1 MDNRNRMK
9 RRDFL
14 KAMLPAAAAVSRGPS
29 AFGAEPKRRPNIVY
43 LMSDD
48 QCSYSVGCYGNKDVK
63 TPQMD
68 KLGRDGVIFDNH
80 YDTTSIC
87 MASRAN
93 VMTGKYEYKTGC
105 NFTHGNMKGDV
116 WRASYPVLL
125 RKAGYFTAFAGKFGF
140 VVEGRGLCESDF
152 DMWGGGPGQ
161 TNYQTARNKS
171 MARYAEKYPHS
182 TLSYGAF
189 GQDVIK
195 QAVKRNK
202 PFCLSISFKAPHRP
216 VTPDPKFDNV
226 YAGKKFARP
235 GNFGREYGR
244 HFSAQSKKGRQY
256 GRFSEWK
263 YDRDYDGVMAKYNQL
278 IHAIDVAVGMIREEL
293 TRQGVADNTVV
304 IYTSDNGYI
313 CGSHGYASKV
323 LPMEESSRVP
333 LMIYDPRSATAG
345 KKLRCQA
352 LTGNIDFAPTI
363 MDLAGVGRPKDM
375 DGKSLVPLLANPK
388 QDVRDQMAFMN
399 VWGPLPTH
407 SLTALTKRWKYT
419 YWWYAGEGMTP
430 AEELFDTENDP
441 LELKNLA
448 AVGEH
453 ARDLEAMRA
462 KYDRELALWKT
473 HAVPYNDY
481 QRYGTLFDRT
491 IPWEKKSSL
500 LKAPRPPKRK
510 RNKR

>member
-1 MDNRNRMK
+1 MDNRDRTK
-9 RRDFL
+9 RREFL
-14 KAMLPAAAAVSRGPS
+14 KAVLGTAAAVSLGRR
-29 AFGAEPKRRPNIVY
+29 AFGAPPKRRPNIIY
-43 LMSDD
+43 LMADD
-48 QCSYSVGCYGNKDVK
+48 QCSYTVGCYGNKDVK

-105 NFTHGNMKGDV
+105 NFSHGNMKADL
-116 WRASYPVLL
+116 WRDSYPMRL

-140 VVEGRGLCESDF
+140 VVGGKNLCENDF

-161 TNYQTARNKS
+161 TTYSTAKNKS
-171 MARYAEKYPHS
+171 MARYAAKYPHS

-195 QAVKRNK
+195 EAVKRDK

-216 VTPDPKFDNV
+216 ISPDPKFDDV
-226 YAGKKFARP
+226 YAGKTFAKP
-235 GNFGREYGR
+235 GNFGREHGR
-244 HFSAQSKKGRQY
+244 HLSDQSKKGRQY

-263 YDRDYDGVMAKYNQL
+263 YDSDYDGVMAKYNQL
-278 IHAIDVAVGMIREEL
+278 VYAIDVAVGMIRDEL

-333 LMIYDPRSATAG
+333 LMICDPRSAAAG

-352 LTGNIDFAPTI
+352 LTGNVDFAPTI
-363 MDLAGVGRPKDM
+363 LDLAGVAHPKDM
-375 DGKSLVPLLANPK
+375 DGRSLVPLLNNPK
-388 QDVRDQMAFMN
+388 QEVRDDMAFMN
-399 VWGPLPTH
+399 VWGHMPTRC
-407 SLTALTKRWKYT
+407 LTVLTKRWKYT
-419 YWWYAGEGMTP
+419 YWWYAGEGMKPT
-430 AEELFDTENDP
+430 EELFDTENDP

-448 AVGEH
+448 SVGEH
-453 ARDLEAMRA
+453 AGDLEAMRG
-462 KYDRELALWKT
+462 KYDRQLGLWKT
-473 HAVPYNDY
+473 HAVAYNDY
-481 QRYGTLFDRT
+481 QRYATLFDRK
-491 IPWEKKSSL
+491 IPWGTKVPLCKS
-500 LKAPRPPKRK
+500 KPAFPRKRK
-510 RNKR
+510 KT